1 MSENS
6 DVLERLGRVFASV
19 FGDRHAQVTDADSF
33 ETIPEW
39 DSVAHINL
47 ILALEAEFGVE
58 FDPGEIA
65 ELTTVAEIRARLNG
79 AAPP

>member
-1 MSENS
+1 MSL
-6 DVLERLGRVFASV
+6 DERLRSVFASV
-19 FGDRHAQVTDADSF
+19 FGLDPSRIQADDSY

-39 DSVAHINL
+39 DSVNHINL

-65 ELTTVAEIRARLNG
+65 ELGSVTAIRARLG
-79 AAPP
+79 GTDA

>member
-1 MSENS
+1 MNF
-6 DVLERLGRVFASV
+6 DERLLAVFTSV
-19 FGDRHAQVTDADSF
+19 FGLDPSRFRPGDSY

-39 DSVAHINL
+39 DSVNHINL

-65 ELTTVAEIRARLNG
+65 ELASVEAIRARLG
-79 AAPP
+79 GGDQG

>member
-1 MSENS
+1 MSL
-6 DVLERLGRVFASV
+6 DERLRSVFASV
-19 FGDRHAQVTDADSF
+19 FGLDPSRVQDDDSY

-39 DSVAHINL
+39 DSVNHINL

-65 ELTTVAEIRARLNG
+65 ELGSVAAIRARLG
-79 AAPP
+79 GSGE

>member
-1 MSENS
+1 MSL
-6 DVLERLGRVFASV
+6 DERLRSVFASV
-19 FGDRHAQVTDADSF
+19 FGLDPARVQDDDSY

-39 DSVAHINL
+39 DSVNHINL

-65 ELTTVAEIRARLNG
+65 ELGSVAAIRARLG
-79 AAPP
+79 GMGE